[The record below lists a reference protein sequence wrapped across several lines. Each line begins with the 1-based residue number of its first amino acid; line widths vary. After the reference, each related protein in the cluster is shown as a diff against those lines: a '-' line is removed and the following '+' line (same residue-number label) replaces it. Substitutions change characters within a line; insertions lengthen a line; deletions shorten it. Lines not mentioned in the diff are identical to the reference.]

1 MRHPILL
8 WFLFT
13 TVLVMGVVHIVSLEL
28 YLYWRFPWLDIPM
41 HLLGGV
47 AVALALLL
55 LLQWI
60 PRMPRRYLALFPI
73 VMGVLV
79 VGLVWEVFEIWA
91 GIPLIEPG
99 FERDMLLDICM
110 DIVGGAVG
118 YVVGTSVASI
128 E

>member
-1 MRHPILL
+1 
-8 WFLFT
+8 
-13 TVLVMGVVHIVSLEL
+13 MGVVHIVSLEL

-55 LLQWI
+55 LLQWM